1 MHSYQRSP
9 VTHAG
14 NPGAPRAHRKSV
26 ATAFTLI
33 ELLVVIAIIAILAA
47 ILFPVFAQARE
58 KARQASCQSN
68 LKQISTGFM
77 MYVQDYDETYP
88 PWTTN
93 ACGTLPGGAFGFQY
107 LFPNIVDPYIK
118 QGVTQTSATGGD
130 LKGVWACPTAKAS
143 LSSFSNTYAYNYYTF
158 GGTSNCT
165 GAGLSAAY
173 TPFNGPAYAYPAQ
186 LASIGKPAES
196 YLIMEGGQLARPP
209 VAYVVNGRSAANN
222 GVWGAH
228 QGGSGVI
235 APSAGPSTSAA
246 INRFLTGKMTVMAY
260 ADGHVKS
267 ISTQSLISKDCIMEN
282 GAWRG
287 KAEGGPTP
295 AGNAGWV
302 RDW

>member
-1 MHSYQRSP
+1 L
-9 VTHAG
+9 A
-14 NPGAPRAHRKSV
+14 A
-26 ATAFTLI
+26 AFTLI

-173 TPFNGPAYAYPAQ
+173 TPFQWPGIRLPRSTCEHRQA
-186 LASIGKPAES
+186 
-196 YLIMEGGQLARPP
+196 
-209 VAYVVNGRSAANN
+209 GRILFNYGRWA
-222 GVWGAH
+222 VGA
-228 QGGSGVI
+228 
-235 APSAGPSTSAA
+235 
-246 INRFLTGKMTVMAY
+246 
-260 ADGHVKS
+260 
-267 ISTQSLISKDCIMEN
+267 
-282 GAWRG
+282 
-287 KAEGGPTP
+287 P
-295 AGNAGWV
+295 AGRLRGERQERGQQRRLGSAPGWL
-302 RDW
+302 RRHRAICGCEHQRRHQRFSPAK